1 MILYRVAIAILSVLL
16 CAVASGCQSIKS
28 SSGLSL
34 NQVVGKLKPS
44 NERDWTPEMA
54 TLPYV
59 IADPNGSTL
68 TIKNIRNSKYVT
80 AEDYIVHHYDR
91 TIELTDIQT
100 ADYIVAPFNSAAS
113 LAHTMLSFGLTD
125 GSFIVVSVEVRKER
139 GEDYSAV
146 LGLGRKF
153 ELMYVVGDEKD
164 LIRIRTGHKD
174 TAVYVYPTVAQPAH
188 AQALFVDMMTRVNK
202 LAVEPEF
209 YNTLTNNCTTN
220 IKSHVNRI
228 AGNRLKYDW
237 RVLLP
242 AHSAKYAYDLGLL
255 DNAIPFDDLQALA
268 LVNDLADKY
277 YDAPDF
283 SERIRGRRPVIE
295 RLAQRYHANDPAQN
309 TDVNFNSGTARR

>member
-1 MILYRVAIAILSVLL
+1 MSFYRVGIALLSVIL
-16 CAVASGCQSIKS
+16 CAAVSGCQSLTS
-28 SSGLSL
+28 SRGLSL
-34 NQVVGKLKPS
+34 NQVVGKFKPS
-44 NERDWTPEMA
+44 NDRDWAPEMA

-68 TIKNIRNSKYVT
+68 TIKNIRNSRYVT
-80 AEDYIVHHYDR
+80 ADDFIVQHYDR
-91 TIELTDIQT
+91 TIELKDIQT

-125 GSFIVVSVEVRKER
+125 GTFIVVSVEVRKER
-139 GEDYSAV
+139 DEEYSAV
-146 LGLGRKF
+146 RGLGRKF
-153 ELMYVVGDEKD
+153 ELIYVVGDEKD

-174 TAVYVYPTVAQPAH
+174 TAVYVYPTVAQPDH

-220 IKSHVNRI
+220 IKTHVNRI

-255 DNAIPFDDLQALA
+255 DNTIPFEDLQALA
-268 LVNDLADKY
+268 LVNDLADQH

-295 RLAQRYHANDPAQN
+295 RLARRYRAQQS
-309 TDVNFNSGTARR
+309 DQGTGGNGTLRR